1 MFLFSFI
8 IFFLI
13 IATGILNIII
23 YLYLKENISSFF
35 NLIEKSDKLYKNIL
49 FLASLVKELLIT
61 SFPIY
66 TNILINNKPLYYKS
80 ITKRI
85 QNYYIDNTYILSNLT
100 NNFNILSKKDEE
112 TITNKQVEIS
122 IISPTRT
129 TKEGIV
135 SKTYTALIYSAYREL
150 NSALYHISQLSI
162 DEIYHYNY
170 DVIYFLKNGKT
181 DLLVNSDSQ
190 MLMLND
196 LMAEKIKSGQKTIII
211 CIIAIIFVYG
221 FCMWLFSYFYKKL
234 TIKRNN
240 YLLIF
245 KDLEHNL
252 IISCLQKCEK
262 LSKKLEEKKENNDLK
277 KRKVTSN
284 SSSVNDSEIENNN
297 FRFINESK
305 IREEKILKERKDKN
319 ENKKNKI
326 KNYIFQII
334 LFLIFLA
341 WQIGIYVYYYDKM
354 SLYGKIATYE
364 YYISKFASNFLL
376 IFIGVREYAFGK
388 KVMFFNQPS
397 GEFLEDNL
405 INFYVKFSE
414 TSKMKDIYRKYFSDS
429 YQDFLNY
436 LYNEKV
442 CEFIDAYNKNYPNAK
457 TDCSKFF
464 YGSPKFGFMTLL
476 GSFVEELRI
485 LKDRIDY
492 YYKIADEKHFGY
504 NESLFNDP
512 YGLHEELYKK
522 YENNLNEYKKY
533 NPINIFQTG
542 SHKQLLI
549 TYLYINTKV
558 YDSLINKSLEEFYVI
573 FKKYNSINLILN
585 IIFIS
590 ALTLGFIFIWIPFIL
605 YINKNLGKIKNMIY
619 IIPSELLL
627 NIHNINNLREIE

>member
-1 MFLFSFI
+1 M
-8 IFFLI
+8 
-13 IATGILNIII
+13 
-23 YLYLKENISSFF
+23 
-35 NLIEKSDKLYKNIL
+35 
-49 FLASLVKELLIT
+49 
-61 SFPIY
+61 
-66 TNILINNKPLYYKS
+66 INNKPLYYKS

-122 IISPTRT
+122 IISPTLT
-129 TKEGIV
+129 TKEGIA

-262 LSKKLEEKKENNDLK
+262 FSKKLEEKKENNDLK

-319 ENKKNKI
+319 ENKKNK
-326 KNYIFQII
+326 K
-334 LFLIFLA
+334 L
-341 WQIGIYVYYYDKM
+341 
-354 SLYGKIATYE
+354 
-364 YYISKFASNFLL
+364 
-376 IFIGVREYAFGK
+376 
-388 KVMFFNQPS
+388 
-397 GEFLEDNL
+397 
-405 INFYVKFSE
+405 
-414 TSKMKDIYRKYFSDS
+414 YFS
-429 YQDFLNY
+429 N
-436 LYNEKV
+436 
-442 CEFIDAYNKNYPNAK
+442 
-457 TDCSKFF
+457 
-464 YGSPKFGFMTLL
+464 
-476 GSFVEELRI
+476 
-485 LKDRIDY
+485 
-492 YYKIADEKHFGY
+492 
-504 NESLFNDP
+504 
-512 YGLHEELYKK
+512 
-522 YENNLNEYKKY
+522 
-533 NPINIFQTG
+533 
-542 SHKQLLI
+542 
-549 TYLYINTKV
+549 
-558 YDSLINKSLEEFYVI
+558 
-573 FKKYNSINLILN
+573 N
-585 IIFIS
+585 IIFNFFS
-590 ALTLGFIFIWIPFIL
+590 LANR
-605 YINKNLGKIKNMIY
+605 YIC
-619 IIPSELLL
+619 LLL
-627 NIHNINNLREIE
+627 